1 MILTVNYDP
10 ERRLFKIAVPGGQQV
25 PAIND
30 WPGWRR
36 YPNGVYMAPAW
47 PSSIVA
53 MTKTTAHSLQWDVV
67 AAQERDRL
75 MQDLHLMRTA
85 LTRDPWAPGPL
96 PTERRPKLHQRQA
109 VGAIR
114 YAHWR
119 VLLADDMGLGK
130 TSSALWAADDAG
142 CKHVLVICPVSVK
155 FNWQNEI
162 YATLGNEWFAQVI
175 DGSVKKRAQQLVD
188 VQSSMAE
195 MERRDL
201 ANRSQVHHVGTG
213 NREDLLQII
222 DNCNEWAIIIN
233 YDLLRHLSEDQ
244 RNWLAQFVSEGML
257 LLDESHYLKGRDTER
272 TKLVAKIAEKA
283 RYVIAMTGT
292 PIRNLADDLYS
303 QVEIVR
309 PGTWT
314 SYRDFAKRHL
324 VIQSVKFGKRDVQKV
339 VGVRN
344 LDALNAVMNTLQIKR
359 AKHEVLDLPPK
370 TYTYPELQLE
380 GELLKVYKAMKEFAK
395 IELRQ
400 LCSGAAPEQRVNIFD
415 PRARSAVE
423 QAMRCE
429 QIAQGFIGGIPQPI
443 MDSIGPDILKLAEK
457 IPGRPNELMFPTAP
471 KVVWML
477 ETIESVLK
485 QGGAPIV
492 GCRFN
497 APLLWIANHLG
508 KQGLK
513 AWVLHGGLSA
523 AEKHDVVASFQEG
536 RIDVM
541 LVQVKIAEG
550 WNATRC
556 QDVIHW
562 TRDWSPAI
570 NSQFE
575 DRAHRMGQKGTV
587 NVQVP
592 IVRNS
597 IEMMIHRRLTAKQ
610 ADAAQ
615 ALRTVTIEELMEA
628 L

>member
-1 MILTVNYDP
+1 MNLTVEY
-10 ERRLFKIAVPGGQQV
+10 EQETRQFKIAVPGAQQLH
-25 PAIND
+25 AIND

-36 YPNGVYMAPAW
+36 HPKGSYYAPAW
-47 PSSIVA
+47 PSSVIGIGKAVA
-53 MTKTTAHSLQWDVV
+53 FQLTWTDHASHVRDSLLHDLGV
-67 AAQERDRL
+67 ARGYLSGGEL
-75 MQDLHLMRTA
+75 
-85 LTRDPWAPGPL
+85 PPISC
-96 PTERRPKLHQRQA
+96 PTERKPLTHQHQA
-109 VGAIR
+109 VAAMR
-114 YAHWR
+114 RMDWR
-119 VLLADDMGLGK
+119 VLLGDDMGLGK
-130 TSSALWAADDAG
+130 TSTALWAAYDART
-142 CKHVLVICPVSVK
+142 VRLLVVCPVSVK

-162 YATLGNEWFAQVI
+162 ITTLGDWNTFVI
-175 DGSVKKRAQQLVD
+175 DGTSKQRSGQLVD
-188 VQSSMAE
+188 ADQPYPQ
-195 MERRDL
+195 R
-201 ANRSQVHHVGTG
+201 
-213 NREDLLQII
+213 
-222 DNCNEWAIIIN
+222 AIIIN
-233 YDLLRHLSEDQ
+233 YDLLRHLSDHQVAMLQ
-244 RNWLAQFVSEGML
+244 RYVTSDGAMVLF
-257 LLDESHYLKGRDTER
+257 DEIHYLKNRDSER
-272 TKLVAKIAEKA
+272 TKLCAKIAAPCK
-283 RYVIAMTGT
+283 RVVGMSGT
-292 PIRNLADDLYS
+292 SIRNLADDLYS

-359 AKHEVLDLPPK
+359 RKDEVLGLPPK
-370 TYTYPELQLE
+370 TYSFPELSLE
-380 GELLKVYKAMKEFAK
+380 GDLLKVYKAMKDFAK
-395 IELRQ
+395 IELKQ
-400 LCSGAAPEQRVNIFD
+400 LVRDFKCPDCKGAGCSECGGSGELRTKPANQFTIFD

-443 MDSIGPDILKLAEK
+443 MDSLGPDILKLAEK

-477 ETIESVLK
+477 ETIETVLK

-497 APLLWIANHLG
+497 APLLWMANYLG
-508 KQGLK
+508 KQGVK

-523 AEKHDVVASFQEG
+523 AEKHDVVDAFQKG
-536 RIDVM
+536 QIDAM

-597 IEMMIHRRLTAKQ
+597 IEMMIHRRLTVKG
-610 ADAAQ
+610 ADAEQ